1 MKVVAVAPG
10 GAIFSVF
17 YVPVDPLLHHFG
29 TQEPLGRAS
38 KLYFFTLL
46 RSPMDILPLSC
57 YTTVLPHCTST
68 ACRPYMAGLPLRSSI
83 CLYAA
88 GLPHLWSSSSFSS
101 SSSMSSSSS
110 SSIPCPYRPSKFLFY
125 VIRFFF
131 FLNSFPSSSSKCA
144 VGGCDIYC
152 C

>member
-1 MKVVAVAPG
+1 MELFFKC
-10 GAIFSVF
+10 FMF
-17 YVPVDPLLHHFG
+17 PLTLFFI
-29 TQEPLGRAS
+29 TLRTLEPLGQAS
-38 KLYFFTLL
+38 KLYFFSPL

-57 YTTVLPHCTST
+57 YTTVLPHCMST
-68 ACRPYMAGLPLRSSI
+68 ACPPYMAGLPLWSST

-110 SSIPCPYRPSKFLFY
+110 SSIPCPYRASKFLFY